1 MVMLRGRTERLM
13 EMTRITCCPQT
24 GLPVLTM
31 VSVVASVG
39 RVLLLICIFRVLAT
53 MTGLVGCEATQG
65 IPQYGG
71 NTRPYYPVSGQV
83 INAGVRRILMVFIP
97 V

>member
-1 MVMLRGRTERLM
+1 M

-39 RVLLLICIFRVLAT
+39 RVLLLICIFQGVGNYDL
-53 MTGLVGCEATQG
+53 LVGMLRQPRAYRSMVVTLVR
-65 IPQYGG
+65 IIL
-71 NTRPYYPVSGQV
+71 SGQV